1 MKTVVLGA
9 SPNPDRVSN
18 QVVYR
23 LLTAGYEVVPVGIRA
38 GEIADLEI
46 LLGQPAIDDVHTITL
61 YLNPQRQEPLYDYI
75 LSLEPERIIM
85 NPGTEN
91 PVLAHLAARQG
102 IEVEVACTLV
112 MLSLASY

>member
-18 QVVYR
+18 QAVHR
-23 LLTAGYEVVPVGIRA
+23 LLAAGHEAVPIGIRR
-38 GEIADLEI
+38 GEIAGLDI
-46 LLGQPAIDDVHTITL
+46 LLGQPMIEDVHTITL

-75 LSLEPERIIM
+75 LSLRPERIIM

-91 PVLAHLAARQG
+91 PVLAHLARGKG
-102 IEVEVACTLV
+102 IEIEVACTLV
-112 MLSLASY
+112 MLSLAAY